1 VSDSWVRTLAR
12 ARVEAEAALAIEPS
26 LTAGHYALAKYHFYM
41 GAREAFVAEAEE
53 ALRLGPGFAV
63 MLADLG
69 RLYAKG
75 LARFEDGAA
84 MARRAIALNPHYP
97 SWYRWPIFD
106 ELMFT
111 ERFGE
116 ALEEMQRIEEPEI
129 WRLVFLCI
137 LHTKL
142 GDGERAKNNRERLLR
157 DHPDYDSGWA
167 RDILCLHP
175 SVHDMMRAWH
185 IDAGLPLAEDTA
197 PTS

>member
-1 VSDSWVRTLAR
+1 
-12 ARVEAEAALAIEPS
+12 
-26 LTAGHYALAKYHFYM
+26 
-41 GAREAFVAEAEE
+41 
-53 ALRLGPGFAV
+53 
-63 MLADLG
+63 
-69 RLYAKG
+69 
-75 LARFEDGAA
+75 
-84 MARRAIALNPHYP
+84 
-97 SWYRWPIFD
+97 
-106 ELMFT
+106 MFT